1 MIIFVAYHQPSSF
14 ILSFATLLQHGAII
28 LIKDR
33 LQSGKKKFKWQL
45 WNQWSCLI
53 TRPLHH
59 GKFCSHLPSLK
70 QYIIIV
76 NVHVLSTNSVEV
88 KFFGLKFF
96 KKTESFLAL
105 FAKLCF
111 LLLTIRVNGMIEPR
125 YLPSN
130 PLLDLRSTYAS
141 QLPSY
146 S

>member
-1 MIIFVAYHQPSSF
+1 MKPVE
-14 ILSFATLLQHGAII
+14 LL
-28 LIKDR
+28 
-33 LQSGKKKFKWQL
+33 
-45 WNQWSCLI
+45 NN
-53 TRPLHH
+53 RPLHH

-76 NVHVLSTNSVEV
+76 NVHVLSTNSVEA
-88 KFFGLKFF
+88 KFFGLQFF

-146 S
+146 SQQKKSDLIVNFQTLFLIVKFFSESSTQKYPSKTTFVIKHKK